1 MFGNTTPE
9 KAFAK
14 LAIVT
19 GAVTILVSGATGL
32 ASQSS
37 QAATQSQSQ
46 ATTQSQ
52 QSAPR
57 EKMPEQAS
65 MPGREEDFVKDA
77 AQSSQIEIESSK
89 LAMTKASNP
98 EVKAF
103 AEKLV
108 KDHTDASA
116 ELMKLVHS
124 KNAMWPPDDPGMKA
138 KKQKHES
145 LQKLTGAEF
154 DKEYLED
161 MISDHEAA
169 MVVFGKESQSGKDA
183 AIKAFADKT
192 LPALRDHLKMAR
204 DLRAKI
210 AK

>member
-1 MFGNTTPE
+1 MFGKTTSGAVLA
-9 KAFAK
+9 KFAV
-14 LAIVT
+14 AT
-19 GAVTILVSGATGL
+19 GATLVMISGANVAGW
-32 ASQSS
+32 QSS
-37 QAATQSQSQ
+37 QATQSQSQ
-46 ATTQSQ
+46 QSQ
-52 QSAPR
+52 QKASEQQKAPDR
-57 EKMPEQAS
+57 TNMAGRDEDFIKDVAQAS
-65 MPGREEDFVKDA
+65 QV
-77 AQSSQIEIESSK
+77 EIESSK
-89 LAMTKASNP
+89 LAVAKASNP

-108 KDHTDASA
+108 KEHTEASA
-116 ELMKLVHS
+116 ELMALVHS
-124 KNAMWPPDDPGMKA
+124 KNAMWSADDPGMKA

-145 LQKLTGAEF
+145 LQRLTGAEF

-161 MISDHEAA
+161 MINDHEAA
-169 MVVFGKESQSGKDA
+169 MALFGKQSAMGKDA

>member
-1 MFGNTTPE
+1 MFGKTTSGAILA
-9 KAFAK
+9 KFAV
-14 LAIVT
+14 AT
-19 GAVTILVSGATGL
+19 GATLVMMSGAN
-32 ASQSS
+32 
-37 QAATQSQSQ
+37 AAGWQSQPQKASDQ
-46 ATTQSQ
+46 
-52 QSAPR
+52 R
-57 EKMPEQAS
+57 EMA
-65 MPGREEDFVKDA
+65 GRDEDFIKDV
-77 AQSSQIEIESSK
+77 AQASQIEVESSK
-89 LAMTKASNP
+89 LAITKASNP

-108 KDHTDASA
+108 KEHTEASA
-116 ELMKLVHS
+116 ELMALVHS
-124 KNAMWPPDDPGMKA
+124 KNAMWPADDPGMKA

-161 MISDHEAA
+161 MINDHEAA
-169 MVVFGKESQSGKDA
+169 MVLFGKQSQMGKDA

-210 AK
+210 AR